1 MIWHIAKKEF
11 HQNILTSRFII
22 GTIICVIFMIAVK
35 LVLIDEYKVVLN
47 SYNQNLRENEERLKN
62 YQVYSR
68 IVSDALKPPEQLAVF
83 SEGLSKNLAGF
94 ITVRRSEVP
103 IESANYVLD
112 NPLLNLF
119 KSIDV
124 VLVFKFVM
132 SLLALLFA
140 FDMFSG
146 EKEKGTLKMCFSTHL
161 SRAQLFTGKYL
172 GGMLSF
178 SLALLISF
186 IAGLLILFNSPH
198 IKITSD
204 ILSRIFLI
212 YIVSII
218 FTTSFFTIGALISS
232 LTHRSVTSLAMS
244 LFIWVVLVIALPN
257 LGDHIASRLKKVEPA
272 HVVQNRIENVQNELR
287 KIRRDFFN
295 KNGPKDWIM
304 WGSWEMFRI
313 ANKEFVDFMKIY
325 TPFIEEK
332 RRENAD
338 KVYAVK
344 KEYLDRLLE
353 QAGIVNNLTI
363 FSPVRLYENISTKL
377 ARTDITDYLDY
388 LEQTRIYREQIL
400 QYYDDRNIYHN
411 QRFFTIME
419 PVPENE
425 ITADEYRNNR
435 EKWNRILEK
444 FDWNTYP
451 PINLNDFPRFNFKSA
466 ALTESIYRTLPY
478 LAFLIFIIIV
488 LFVITY
494 FTFIKYDVR

>member
-22 GTIICVIFMIAVK
+22 GTIICLIFMIAVK

-68 IVSDALKPPEQLAVF
+68 IVSDALKPPEPLAIF

-94 ITVRRSEVP
+94 ITVRRNEVP

-146 EKEKGTLKMCFSTHL
+146 EKEKGTLKMCFSSHL
-161 SRAQLFTGKYL
+161 SRSQLFSGKYL

-186 IAGLLILFNSPH
+186 IGGLLILFFSPH
-198 IKITSD
+198 IKISLD
-204 ILSRIFLI
+204 ILNRIFMI
-212 YIVSII
+212 YFVSII
-218 FTTSFFTIGALISS
+218 FTASFFTIGALISS
-232 LTHRSVTSLAMS
+232 MTHRAVTSLAMS

-257 LGDHIASRLKKVEPA
+257 LGDHIASRLKKVEPT
-272 HVVQNRIENVQNELR
+272 HVVQSRIENLQNELR
-287 KIRRDFFN
+287 ESRRQFSQSN
-295 KNGPKDWIM
+295 SPRSTIW
-304 WGSWEMFRI
+304 WGSSENFRI
-313 ANKEFVDFMKIY
+313 ANIEYVNYLRKYI
-325 TPFIEEK
+325 PFIEEK

-344 KEYLDRLLE
+344 KEYLDRLLD
-353 QAGIVNNLTI
+353 QAGMVNELTI
-363 FSPVRLYENISTKL
+363 FSPVRLYENITTKL
-377 ARTDITDYLDY
+377 ARTDISDYLDY
-388 LEQTRIYREQIL
+388 LEQARIYREQIL
-400 QYYDDRNIYHN
+400 QYYNDRDIYHN

-419 PVPENE
+419 PGPENE
-425 ITADEYRNNR
+425 ITAEEYRNNR

-451 PINLNDFPRFNFKSA
+451 PINLDDFPRFNFKSA
-466 ALTESIYRTLPY
+466 TLTESIYKTLPY
-478 LAFLIFIIIV
+478 IAFLIFIILV

-494 FTFIKYDVR
+494 FSFIKYDVR